1 MTRTE
6 LLSGLV
12 AGAGLMF
19 LMDPSQG
26 RRRRALARD
35 QVASGLKRSGRYLRA
50 AGRDISNRVT
60 GTASALD
67 RGRDRPALADDV
79 LAARVR
85 SAFGRFVSHPGAV
98 HIGVTNGVVRLDGV
112 VLASEL
118 ASLLAAI
125 RDVDGVRAIDN
136 RLQVRM
142 HAGDVPGLQGAGTPP
157 RRSVRRR
164 LRAPGVQVTAF
175 VSGVL
180 TVGCLAQ
187 TWLRR

>member
-1 MTRTE
+1 MTRTD
-6 LLSGLV
+6 LLSGMV
-12 AGAGLMF
+12 VGASLMF

-35 QVASGLKRSGRYLRA
+35 QMARGLRRSRRYLRA
-50 AGRDISNRVT
+50 AGRDISNRVS
-60 GTASALD
+60 GTAATLNRAHDSA
-67 RGRDRPALADDV
+67 PIDDDL

-85 SAFGRFVSHPGAV
+85 SAFGRMVSHSGAV
-98 HIGVTNGVVRLDGV
+98 HTGVTDGVVRLDGV

-142 HAGDVPGLQGAGTPP
+142 QAEDVPGLQGAGTPP
-157 RRSVRRR
+157 RRSVRRL

-180 TVGCLAQ
+180 TAGCVAL
-187 TWLRR
+187 TWSRR